1 MQSIHKNITPEDFII
16 IVKPVQYEE
25 EEILD
30 NEGRWTGDVQV
41 SIVANATET
50 TLNEQEFNNMIMLCN
65 CAAASI
71 PAMEEN
77 VFISELMHSY
87 AQKNMIMPMAQGS
100 EFSDMVLTLDTDTE
114 GSA

>member
-1 MQSIHKNITPEDFII
+1 
-16 IVKPVQYEE
+16 
-25 EEILD
+25 
-30 NEGRWTGDVQV
+30 
-41 SIVANATET
+41 
-50 TLNEQEFNNMIMLCN
+50 MLCN

-77 VFISELMHSY
+77 VFIRELIHSY